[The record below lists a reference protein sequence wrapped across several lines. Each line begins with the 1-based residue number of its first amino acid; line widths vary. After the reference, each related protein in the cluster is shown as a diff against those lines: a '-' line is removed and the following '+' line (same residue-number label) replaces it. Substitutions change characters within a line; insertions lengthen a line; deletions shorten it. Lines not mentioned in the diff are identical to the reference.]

1 MQTKIFLNI
10 KDLVQE
16 LLKSDLN
23 GMHFTNTRPIYDYIL
38 NPIDMDPQLVDHICL
53 GLKLVDRQLYLID
66 FAFSEEHY
74 VEYQQIYD
82 LLFIKELDFVKE
94 ILISTQKTKKSLVLL
109 NNSEY
114 TICEYQNY
122 EDLKKA
128 LVDSCVSDLE
138 YCNHSNLT
146 IQNILN
152 LETTIGI
159 RSKAKNT
166 IWTVR
171 GEGNFIEFYRS
182 VFKYDLQFLKDVR
195 D

>member
-23 GMHFTNTRPIYDYIL
+23 EMYFTDIRPTCDYIL

-53 GLKLVDRQLYLID
+53 GLKLVDNKLYLID

-74 VEYQQIYD
+74 IEYQQIYD